1 MDNNCKD
8 CDTCFYQTADVRGK
22 GVPCIECVP
31 GVGSSNKWVAID
43 FLKNVPDDEAS
54 IEGEGVMSQMA
65 EQLLRSSAADSAR
78 KASNHASSAAA
89 SASDAFAS
97 VCRVQEGLYS
107 KPQEPESALDKQV
120 SGGHYKALKIQPIEF
135 LHANNI
141 PFAEGCAIKYLC
153 RWRDKGGI
161 KDLEKAKHFIELL
174 IELEERVQ

>member
-1 MDNNCKD
+1 MDKNCD
-8 CDTCFYQTADVRGK
+8 NCFYEAAPYHME
-22 GVPCIECVP
+22 PCFKC
-31 GVGSSNKWVAID
+31 GAGGSNWVAVD
-43 FLKNVPDDEAS
+43 FLKNVPDEAS
-54 IEGEGVMSQMA
+54 IEGEEVMSQMA
-65 EQLLRSSAADSAR
+65 EQLL
-78 KASNHASSAAA
+78 
-89 SASDAFAS
+89 
-97 VCRVQEGLYS
+97 QS
-107 KPQEPESALDKQV
+107 KPQKPESALDKQV